1 MGYVSS
7 NERRFVPYKIA
18 ALVEVMRELGHST
31 QDVLKGSG
39 VEAHTLEDPAAL
51 TSIRQ
56 YDIACR
62 NALTL
67 TDRFDIPFLVGRKL
81 HLSAYGMYGYALMS
95 STSLREFF
103 KLGIK
108 YHDLA
113 TPTLTIGWSE
123 DCDSAKS
130 YVIDA
135 GMERSSELQEFLI
148 TQQFAQQ
155 ITQIHDVAPN
165 CKPIKACFTFA
176 APAHARLYA
185 EHLGCPCHFEQ
196 PRSEIHYPLAM
207 LCSRLQLSHP
217 LTSKLLQDTCERLL
231 GDMRTSEGISA
242 EVYELLIQ
250 TPGVFPSMEAVARAL
265 HITSRTLR
273 RRLDAEGTTFMSIAD
288 HVRCSL
294 ATEYLTSTKLK
305 TDDIASMLGFDEPAS
320 FRRAFKRWTGKSPG
334 MLRKEPT
341 G

>member
-7 NERRFVPYKIA
+7 NERRYVPYKIA
-18 ALVEVMRELGHST
+18 ALVEVMYELGHST
-31 QDVLKGSG
+31 QDVLKDSG
-39 VEAHTLEDPAAL
+39 VEEHTLEDPAAL

-67 TDRFDIPFLVGRKL
+67 TDRLDIPFLVGRKL

-135 GMERSSELQEFLI
+135 GTGRSSDLQNSSSLSSLPSRLPRFTMWPQIASPSRHVSPLQPRRTLTSMPSIWAALAISSSPGQNSTIPWQCFARDYSFLI
-148 TQQFAQQ
+148 
-155 ITQIHDVAPN
+155 
-165 CKPIKACFTFA
+165 
-176 APAHARLYA
+176 R
-185 EHLGCPCHFEQ
+185 
-196 PRSEIHYPLAM
+196 
-207 LCSRLQLSHP
+207 
-217 LTSKLLQDTCERLL
+217 
-231 GDMRTSEGISA
+231 
-242 EVYELLIQ
+242 
-250 TPGVFPSMEAVARAL
+250 
-265 HITSRTLR
+265 
-273 RRLDAEGTTFMSIAD
+273 
-288 HVRCSL
+288 
-294 ATEYLTSTKLK
+294 
-305 TDDIASMLGFDEPAS
+305 
-320 FRRAFKRWTGKSPG
+320 
-334 MLRKEPT
+334 
-341 G
+341 